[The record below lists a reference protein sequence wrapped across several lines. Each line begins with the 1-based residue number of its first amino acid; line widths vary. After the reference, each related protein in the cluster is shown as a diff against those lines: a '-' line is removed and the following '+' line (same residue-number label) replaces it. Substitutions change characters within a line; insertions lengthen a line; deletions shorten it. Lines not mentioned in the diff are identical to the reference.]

1 MSFWCR
7 RFRAVAG
14 VAISILVFPAWAGAQ
29 TPPDSTRVTN
39 LVRPVPTA
47 FPSGPMEEL
56 LSVYVPRDATKVQA
70 FLDEVREMERTATDE
85 VNDARRLAAVAD
97 GRQRVMQEEIR
108 TTKVRR
114 DVAKKDKDEA
124 ARTELDAAM
133 KRQENERKYLEHLRD
148 ALQADADYLD
158 TERDAAAK
166 RATALELELQAAEKH
181 AAISAGGQDPA
192 KVSDYRAVLRRLLE
206 AQKASAE
213 RWQDASAKRKKVAE
227 RRLKQLES
235 LSKL

>member
-1 MSFWCR
+1 MAAS
-7 RFRAVAG
+7 VL
-14 VAISILVFPAWAGAQ
+14 IFPAWAIAQ
-29 TPPDSTRVTN
+29 TPADSTRVTN

-56 LSVYVPRDATKVQA
+56 LSVYVPRSATRVQRL
-70 FLDEVREMERTATDE
+70 LDEVREMERRASDE
-85 VNDARRLAAVAD
+85 VNEIRRLAEVAD
-97 GRQRVMQEEIR
+97 GRQRVMKEEVK

-114 DVAKKDKDEA
+114 DVAKKDKNEA
-124 ARTELDAAM
+124 ARAELDAAV
-133 KRQENERKYLEHLRD
+133 KRQENEQRYLEHLRD
-148 ALQADADYLD
+148 ALRADADYLD

-166 RATALELELQAAEKH
+166 RATALELELQAAEMH

-227 RRLKQLES
+227 RRLKQLQS